1 VTICTLRSLWRVAT
15 ILALPEKSILDLRVN
30 LVKPLLGTLSL
41 LSVCFNLGF
50 EFCNAILSI
59 SKLLRKPLRH
69 IHGVSAILLSNIGGF
84 VQKLEDRLTGF
95 VELSVVVVSA
105 ALSLAAICPRW
116 RAQASYLFHLFERHE
131 RFWQHLAA
139 VND

>member
-50 EFCNAILSI
+50 EFCNTILSI

-84 VQKLEDRLTGF
+84 VQKLESDRLCR
-95 VELSVVVVSA
+95 VECCCRLGRLEPTVQIE
-105 ALSLAAICPRW
+105 LPLGSL
-116 RAQASYLFHLFERHE
+116 
-131 RFWQHLAA
+131 
-139 VND
+139 

>member
-105 ALSLAAICPRW
+105 ALSRPCKLN
-116 RAQASYLFHLFERHE
+116 YLWAHCDAFPCRILTRI
-131 RFWQHLAA
+131 
-139 VND
+139 